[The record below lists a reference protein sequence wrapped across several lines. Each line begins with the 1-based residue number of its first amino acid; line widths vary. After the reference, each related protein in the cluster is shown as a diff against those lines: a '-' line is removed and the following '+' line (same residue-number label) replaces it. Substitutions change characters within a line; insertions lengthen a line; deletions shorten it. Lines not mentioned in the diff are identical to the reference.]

1 MMSWGGRFV
10 GRVEPP
16 QKKLVFWSRLHR
28 GLEGFLEVKTGLI
41 LNVSVTRGLV
51 VPAAALKPHSL
62 PNLPAAAST
71 GPADESLHVCAL
83 LKALMLAYTQSVC
96 VFVCVCLCVSL
107 ILCLPFFF
115 PCVFPHALT
124 LPCACA
130 NTIKASHPA
139 ALLNYTPRLLKRH
152 PQIQPPCLPRSA
164 LLIPCGIHQRER
176 ITLER
181 THQVLAV
188 HYSLNKEKKNR
199 PCFVGLSFHSAREFL
214 PIQNMIPETK
224 WVCCVYGFERCLGIS
239 YARRRQHSRGKVG
252 YHTDCSCFLVKW

>member
-1 MMSWGGRFV
+1 ML
-10 GRVEPP
+10 VELNPP

-115 PCVFPHALT
+115 SLCVPPRTHAPLC
-124 LPCACA
+124 LCEHHQ
-130 NTIKASHPA
+130 S
-139 ALLNYTPRLLKRH
+139 
-152 PQIQPPCLPRSA
+152 QPPRRSTQLHTQA
-164 LLIPCGIHQRER
+164 FKKTPSNPAPVSPKVS
-176 ITLER
+176 T
-181 THQVLAV
+181 A
-188 HYSLNKEKKNR
+188 YSLW
-199 PCFVGLSFHSAREFL
+199 HS
-214 PIQNMIPETK
+214 PERK
-224 WVCCVYGFERCLGIS
+224 DYIGA
-239 YARRRQHSRGKVG
+239 YAPGTG
-252 YHTDCSCFLVKW
+252 CTL